1 MKEPYRTLYSSA
13 DMALLLLFK
22 ELSFNISFFYR
33 LKVQLAINP

>member
-22 ELSFNISFFYR
+22 ELSFNISFF
-33 LKVQLAINP
+33 ID

>member
-22 ELSFNISFFYR
+22 ELSFNISF
-33 LKVQLAINP
+33 L